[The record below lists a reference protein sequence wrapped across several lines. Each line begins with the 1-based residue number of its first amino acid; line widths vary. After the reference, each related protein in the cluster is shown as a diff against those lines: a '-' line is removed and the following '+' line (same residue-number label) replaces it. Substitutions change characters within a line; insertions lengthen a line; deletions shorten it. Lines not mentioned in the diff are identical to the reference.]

1 MREVFEMKRKI
12 IERLI
17 AKDMFTTLIGRKYF
31 WGFEYVKGSTDLFI
45 YDGNNRISKDKID
58 SYKEMLE
65 SFTAISDQAIPK
77 NERDRFLEKFLK

>member
-1 MREVFEMKRKI
+1 MNQRKI

-45 YDGNNRISKDKID
+45 YSGENRISKDNINA
-58 SYKEMLE
+58 YKEMLE
-65 SFTAISDQAIPK
+65 NFARIAGNELPK
-77 NERDRFLEKFLK
+77 LERDRFLEKFLK